1 MASAVDSQL
10 VPLVSGCPTCP
21 TKTLVENIS
30 IVYVVPMPDHP
41 FQPFGGYENLKSY
54 AYAEAIYEATTLFC
68 ERFYA
73 NNFRMTD
80 QMVQAARSGVR
91 NLSEASGAAATSKKS
106 EMSLTNVA
114 RASLRDELLR
124 DFESFMCQRDLPIW
138 HKEDPRTLEMRK
150 RLYHDRAPWVQEVE
164 GKVVLT
170 GLKGLADFV
179 READPELAG
188 NAMLCALH
196 QASWL
201 ILRQLQ
207 GQMRQFEQDGGFSEN
222 LSRRRR
228 KRWDK

>member
-1 MASAVDSQL
+1 
-10 VPLVSGCPTCP
+10 
-21 TKTLVENIS
+21 
-30 IVYVVPMPDHP
+30 MPDHP

-54 AYAEAIYEATTLFC
+54 AFAEAIFDATVVFC
-68 ERFYA
+68 ERFYPKD
-73 NNFRMTD
+73 FRMTD

-106 EMSLTNVA
+106 EMTLTNVA

-124 DFESFMCQRDLPIW
+124 DVQSFMVHRKLPVW
-138 HKEDPRTLEMRK
+138 AKDDPKTLEIRR
-150 RLYHDRAPWVQEVE
+150 RLYQDRAPWVKERE

-170 GLKGLADFV
+170 GLKGLATFV
-179 READPELAG
+179 EAAEPELAG

-201 ILRQLQ
+201 ILRQLK
-207 GQMRQFEQDGGFSEN
+207 GQMRQFEEQGGFTEN

-228 KRWDK
+228 RRWGE